1 MTKTSEVAEV
11 EVKVGDVYVM
21 TGGYDQT
28 NVDYYQVVELTPSGK
43 SARLQT
49 IAQVIVEEDEGY
61 EMVAPDIDN
70 FTSGTFTKRIGNAG
84 DEPCFRIWSHGYA
97 FRWNGQS
104 KYQTGPYA
112 GH

>member
-1 MTKTSEVAEV
+1 MTKTSEAV

-49 IAQVIVEEDEGY
+49 VAQVIVEEDEGW

-70 FTSGTFTKRIGNAG
+70 FTSAPITKRIGNAG
-84 DEPCFRIWSHGYA
+84 DEPCFRIWSQGYA
-97 FRWNGQS
+97 YRWNGTP
-104 KYQTGPYA
+104 KHQTGPYA